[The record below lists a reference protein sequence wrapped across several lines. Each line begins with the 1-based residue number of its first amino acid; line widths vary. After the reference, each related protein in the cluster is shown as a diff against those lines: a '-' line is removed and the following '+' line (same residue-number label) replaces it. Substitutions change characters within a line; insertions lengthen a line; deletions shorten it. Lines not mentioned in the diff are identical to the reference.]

1 MSAITRSDRW
11 TRNGISEN
19 VARYLEVRL
28 DSGDG
33 RNPAQVGGDAGESSG
48 ESNLATQRRSEGDN
62 TDLVEH
68 AIGRDIAQWATAV
81 TVARSMAVRGT
92 DANVVSGNDG
102 AVNVGAG
109 SVGDDGRVGLAQN
122 RADATGAFLKFFKK
136 MIMMNYH
143 LKTSC
148 NLLSAGL
155 PHPLRVARVLT

>member
-48 ESNLATQRRSEGDN
+48 ESNLATQRRSEGDD
-62 TDLVEH
+62 TDLVED

-122 RADATGAFLKFFKK
+122 RADATGAFLQKNLKK
-136 MIMMNYH
+136 
-143 LKTSC
+143 
-148 NLLSAGL
+148 
-155 PHPLRVARVLT
+155 

>member
-11 TRNGISEN
+11 TGNGISEN

-62 TDLVEH
+62 TDLVED

-122 RADATGAFLKFFKK
+122 RADATGAFLKIFKK